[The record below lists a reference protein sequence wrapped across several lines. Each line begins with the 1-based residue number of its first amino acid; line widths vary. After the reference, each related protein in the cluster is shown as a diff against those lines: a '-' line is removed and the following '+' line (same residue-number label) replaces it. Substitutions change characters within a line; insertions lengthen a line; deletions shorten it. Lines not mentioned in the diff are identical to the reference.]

1 MISRKRAD
9 RELSFD
15 STLVGNNA
23 GLVNNKKVKLDL
35 HFFNIGTLYS
45 LNTSKYPNILL
56 DNSKNLI
63 SFGRSKKKNN
73 DHIINEIDCSSI
85 HCNLIFSNNGPNGNL
100 IISIKDLSS
109 NGTFINDNLIG
120 KGNIHLIRDGDKL
133 SFASNVHYIV
143 KYNNN
148 ANTSNTNTNTNMSF
162 FDQYI
167 LTPTI
172 LGTGHYA
179 QVKETINRETG
190 EICAVKIFHPT
201 TKKNEGDA
209 NQLNRELNILTE
221 LNHPNI
227 VGFYSTFLEPVNESS
242 ITTYL
247 VLEKVNGGEL
257 FNRIVNKGKLNQN
270 ECKSIMKQLVEGL
283 SYLHSKDIVHRDL
296 KPENILLSIT
306 PGQRQYPWDEGE
318 SNVIVKIAD
327 FGLAKFIGKF
337 QFTNTLCGTPAY
349 VAPEVLVNSQER
361 KYNRA
366 VDMWSVGV
374 LLYVCLC
381 GFPPFS
387 EELGPPTM
395 RQQILEGKYAFYS
408 PYWDGIDDIV
418 LDLISR
424 LLVVD
429 SNKRLTSNQML
440 IHPWIN
446 DGLNI
451 IDNVEVNKPTPQLSF
466 NGIERMQSDIKPISL
481 KSRAQSSSVDQDGD
495 LSMYK

>member
-1 MISRKRAD
+1 MISRKRAG
-9 RELSFD
+9 RALSFD
-15 STLVGNNA
+15 TTAATDASDKTL
-23 GLVNNKKVKLDL
+23 KKQKSPS
-35 HFFNIGTLYS
+35 FIGTLYS
-45 LNTSKYPNILL
+45 LSAPKYPNIQL
-56 DNSKNLI
+56 DTSKSTI
-63 SFGRSKKKNN
+63 TFGRSKKKNN
-73 DHIINEIDCSSI
+73 DHIVNEIDCSSS
-85 HCNLIFSNNGPNGNL
+85 HCQLIISNNGPNDTL
-100 IISIKDLSS
+100 IISIKDTSS
-109 NGTFINDNLIG
+109 NGTFINDTLIG
-120 KGNIHLIRDGDKL
+120 KENTLLVRDGDKL
-133 SFASNVHYIV
+133 SLASNVHYIV
-143 KYNNN
+143 KY
-148 ANTSNTNTNTNMSF
+148 SNMSKTAAVPSF
-162 FDQYI
+162 FDKYI
-167 LTPTI
+167 LTPTV

-221 LNHPNI
+221 LNHPNV

-257 FNRIVNKGKLNQN
+257 FNRIVNKGKLNQF
-270 ECKSIMKQLVEGL
+270 ECKSIMKQLTEGL

-306 PGQRQYPWDEGE
+306 PGVRQSPWDEGE
-318 SNVIVKIAD
+318 SNVVVKIAD

-408 PYWDGIDDIV
+408 PYWDDIDDII

-424 LLVVD
+424 LLVV
-429 SNKRLTSNQML
+429 NPNERLTANQML

-446 DGLNI
+446 EGLDVINF
-451 IDNVEVNKPTPQLSF
+451 DDVNKPQLSF
-466 NGIERMQSDIKPISL
+466 NGIERMHSDINPITL
-481 KSRAQSSSVDQDGD
+481 QTKACESVSESNYNADEDGD
-495 LSMYK
+495 LSMTSK